1 MKKAIT
7 LTLIVI
13 SLYWTD
19 RLFHVSDAIV
29 LFLTVGV
36 IPGTNTS
43 LSPDTMLA
51 IIIGVTASIIA
62 GAIFSHTYH
71 YLIVRYHV
79 MTATRRFVAVLR
91 ELTQRLDRWYHSVQ
105 SLPTK
110 VATPEE

>member
-1 MKKAIT
+1 MKKVIT
-7 LTLIVI
+7 LTLIAI
-13 SLYWTD
+13 SLYWIT
-19 RLFHVSDAIV
+19 RLLHIGQTIL
-29 LFLTVGV
+29 LFITVGV

-62 GAIFSHTYH
+62 GVIFSHTYQ

-79 MTATRRFVAVLR
+79 VTTTQRCIAIMR
-91 ELTQRLDRWYHSVQ
+91 EFTQRLDRWYRSVQ